1 MMTSQSILCLWA
13 ALEFSFLMFRIGWG
27 FLRGHFQVNSLLSEW
42 FQPVGLLFFQF
53 PCWKWFYRH
62 KLLTSTVLGSST
74 IVWFSVDWFMSS
86 PDGDGSTRVVCFYHL
101 KQLIEPG
108 TVTLVI
114 LELFHLSVSFGGQ
127 NYTVTFC
134 NKLFKFWSK
143 VWWSKDTFSFLDHNS
158 S

>member
-1 MMTSQSILCLWA
+1 
-13 ALEFSFLMFRIGWG
+13 
-27 FLRGHFQVNSLLSEW
+27 
-42 FQPVGLLFFQF
+42 
-53 PCWKWFYRH
+53 
-62 KLLTSTVLGSST
+62 
-74 IVWFSVDWFMSS
+74 MSS
-86 PDGDGSTRVVCFYHL
+86 PDGDGSTRVMCFYHL

-114 LELFHLSVSFGGQ
+114 LELFHLRVSFGGQ
-127 NYTVTFC
+127 NYMVTFC